1 MDGSDSGL
9 ASGSGSVCGFTSV
22 EIIVVVVIALH
33 FPPSSIVNLRDYR
46 DAAYC

>member
-1 MDGSDSGL
+1 
-9 ASGSGSVCGFTSV
+9 
-22 EIIVVVVIALH
+22 VVVIALH